1 MTFYKAF
8 PVAPGINFCSCLSD
22 TLKASPIEK
31 EKEKQA
37 LFPSPSKDSKT
48 HSLQC
53 LQQTNPPKSVNFSLA
68 DHIRKNVKHFTG
80 LLTSNSTLD

>member
-22 TLKASPIEK
+22 TLKASPT

-37 LFPSPSKDSKT
+37 LFPSPSKESKT

-53 LQQTNPPKSVNFSLA
+53 LQQTTPPKSVTFSLA